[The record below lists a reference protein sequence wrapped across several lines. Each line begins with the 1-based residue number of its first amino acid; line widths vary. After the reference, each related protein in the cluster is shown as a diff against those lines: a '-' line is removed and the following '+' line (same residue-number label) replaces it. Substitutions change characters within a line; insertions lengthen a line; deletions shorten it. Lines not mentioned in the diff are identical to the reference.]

1 LAVSAQQIKEL
12 AHACGF
18 ELAGV
23 TAAVPSRDFAR
34 FEVWRG
40 AGMAGEMSY
49 MTDRRGDLRGNPRN
63 LLPEAQSI
71 VCVGKLYNTKD
82 PGCGMISR
90 YAWGQDYH
98 EVLRQGLEQLLARIT
113 ERHGEA
119 LASRICVDTAPLLER
134 SYARAAGLGWI
145 GKNTCLINQG
155 QGSWFFLGELLLSI
169 PLTSDGPPPDR
180 CGSCR
185 RCIDACPTQAIIPN
199 GENEWTLDSRLCIS
213 YLTIEKRG
221 LIPRELQERTGD
233 HLFGCDICQEVCP
246 WNGRAAI
253 TTEDCFGPSTSAPEL
268 PQLASLSEEE
278 FRALFRRS
286 PVWRTKYEGF
296 LRNVAIA
303 MGNSRNAS
311 MKEPLEKLVQHSN
324 PIISATA
331 QAALFLLAASLATA
345 TSNSPVSPGF
355 EHFYNNEYDQ
365 ALEYFEH
372 ELAAHPD
379 EPDIYNN
386 IAQTVLYREMF
397 RDGALESQLVTGNNP
412 FLRTGKMEIRA
423 ADKQRFA
430 ECIDRSIRANQ
441 ERIAKNPHDVAAL
454 RALGVAHGLRANYLF
469 LVEKSWM
476 DSLRE
481 ATAARHANEQV
492 LDIDP
497 HLVDARLVLGVNQ
510 YVVGSLPF
518 YMKLIGFLNGFHG
531 DREGGIRELEMV
543 AEHGVQDK
551 FDAKVLL
558 AVIYR
563 RERRPEKAIPL
574 LEELAARFPRNYLFL
589 FEQVQMYSDLGDKQ
603 SALRVLVD
611 IERRRHDR
619 LPGFAELPAEK
630 VEFARG
636 NLLFWYRDLDPALA
650 DLKHVTEKADSL
662 DLNTAVLAWLR
673 VGQIQ
678 DMQGRHPEAIEAY
691 KEAVK
696 TAPQSPAAEEAQ
708 GYIKKPYRRGQ
719 TK

>member
-1 LAVSAQQIKEL
+1 MPITAQEVKEL

-23 TAAVPSRDFAR
+23 TAAVPSGDLAR
-34 FEVWRG
+34 FETWRE

-49 MTDRRGDLRGNPRN
+49 MTDRRGDLRGDPRS

-71 VCVGKLYNTKD
+71 VCVGKLYNTPH
-82 PGCGMISR
+82 PGGGGVSR
-90 YAWGQDYH
+90 YAWGGDYH
-98 EVLRQGLEQLLARIT
+98 DVLRRNLERLLERIA
-113 ERHGEA
+113 EAHGEPFT
-119 LASRICVDTAPLLER
+119 SKICVDTAPLLER

-145 GKNTCLINQG
+145 GKNTCLINQE

-169 PLTSDGPPPDR
+169 PLAFDAPPPDR

-185 RCIDACPTQAIIPN
+185 RCIEACPTEALAPD
-199 GENEWTLDSRLCIS
+199 GKGGWTLDARLCIS

-221 LIPRELQERTGD
+221 AIARELQAQTGH
-233 HLFGCDICQEVCP
+233 HLFGCDICQDVCP
-246 WNGRAAI
+246 WNGRAPV
-253 TTEDCFGPSTSAPEL
+253 TQEECFGPSTATPSL
-268 PQLASLSEEE
+268 PQLAALTEEQ
-278 FRALFRRS
+278 FRAMFRRS
-286 PVWRTKYEGF
+286 PVWRAKYEGF
-296 LRNVAIA
+296 LRNVAMA

-311 MKEPLEKLVQHSN
+311 MKESLEKLVQHSN
-324 PIISATA
+324 QTISVTA
-331 QAALFLLAASLATA
+331 RTALLLLAASLAPA
-345 TSNSPVSPGF
+345 AASVSPGF

-365 ALEYFEH
+365 ALAYFER

-379 EPDIYNN
+379 DPNAYNH

-397 RDGALESQLVTGNNP
+397 RDGALESQLVSGNNP

-423 ADKQRFA
+423 EDKQRFA
-430 ECIDRSIRANQ
+430 ECIGHSIEANQ
-441 ERIAKNPHDVAAL
+441 ARIAKNPRDVEAL

-476 DSLRE
+476 DALRE
-481 ATAARHANEQV
+481 ATAARRANEKV
-492 LDIDP
+492 LEIDP
-497 HLVDARLVLGVNQ
+497 NLIDAHLILGLNQ

-518 YMKLIGFLNGFHG
+518 YLKLVGFLNGFHG
-531 DREGGIRELEMV
+531 DKEGGIRQLETV
-543 AEHGVQDK
+543 AAQGVRDK

-563 RERRPEKAIPL
+563 RERQPGKAIPL

-603 SALRVLVD
+603 SALRVLAE
-611 IERRRHDR
+611 IEKRRRER
-619 LPGFAELPAEK
+619 APGFATLPVEK

-636 NLLFWYRDLDPALA
+636 NLLFWYRDLDPALM
-650 DLKHVTEKADSL
+650 DLKQVTKRADSL

-673 VGQIQ
+673 VGQIH
-678 DMQGRHPEAIEAY
+678 DLQGRHAEAIEAY
-691 KEAVK
+691 RETVK
-696 TAPQSPAAEEAQ
+696 TAPHSPAAEEAR
-708 GYIKKPYRRGQ
+708 GYIKKPYHRDHD
-719 TK
+719 K